1 VLTGGAGGRAM
12 MRAFSELFQIT
23 AFQDVPMAGRTD
35 RWIIRELA
43 GRHGVEVDDQALTHI
58 CRRYLQHLSQEVHA
72 TGPSKGVLPGVTSL
86 LDALSSRDDV
96 HLALLTGNVEAG
108 ARIKLEHFDLW
119 RYFDGGGF
127 GDTAEERTA
136 LFADA
141 LRSVTARAG
150 TAFQAEQ
157 VTIVGDTPLDVAV
170 ATACGARSL
179 GVATGSFDEQ
189 ALREAGADA
198 VLPDL
203 SDLDAALEA
212 LGLTERS

>member
-1 VLTGGAGGRAM
+1 MLTGGAGGRAM
-12 MRAFSELFQIT
+12 RRAFTERFPVT
-23 AFQDVPMAGRTD
+23 AFQGVPMAGRTD

-43 GRHGVEVDDQALTHI
+43 GRHGVQLDDRATTHV
-58 CRRYLQHLSQEVHA
+58 CTRYLHYLSREIYA
-72 TGPSKGVLPGVTSL
+72 SGPSKGVLPGVTPL
-86 LDALSSRDDV
+86 LDVLASRDDV

-108 ARIKLEHFDLW
+108 ARIKLEHFGLW

-127 GDTAEERTA
+127 GDAAEERTA
-136 LFADA
+136 LFAEA
-141 LRSVTARAG
+141 LLSVAARAG
-150 TAFQAEQ
+150 LAFQAEQ

-179 GVATGSFDEQ
+179 GVATGGFDEQ

-212 LGLTERS
+212 LGLTEGS